1 MQAVTERK
9 MSGIHTG
16 IFYSD
21 RSAQE
26 HPMKTPIHTFSILAA
41 VAAASALTGC
51 AVPAQQRYARAQPVN
66 PYEWHTVS
74 VTPVAPGSRP
84 ADGASRVEYTTE
96 EFNPAPAPARVEY
109 TTEPVY
115 PASNVYVAPPLYAP
129 APAYYYP
136 PVTLGIGLDF
146 VFGRWGG
153 GGHRRYYGRRH

>member
-1 MQAVTERK
+1 
-9 MSGIHTG
+9 
-16 IFYSD
+16 
-21 RSAQE
+21 
-26 HPMKTPIHTFSILAA
+26 MKTPIKTFSILAA
-41 VAAASALTGC
+41 AAVTAATALTGC

-84 ADGASRVEYTTE
+84 AEGAPVEYTTE

-109 TTEPVY
+109 TTEPAY
-115 PASNVYVAPPLYAP
+115 PVAPVYVAPPLYA

-136 PVTLGIGLDF
+136 PVTVGIGLDF
-146 VFGRWGG
+146 VFGHWGG